1 VSTPSAPGF
10 WAVARRPRWI
20 AALLLALAIA
30 AGFSALGQWQ
40 LARSVAS
47 APVDRADT
55 ETPVNLTS
63 LAKPR
68 TPVTDTQLGRMV
80 SVTGTL
86 ASNDFVVLSNR
97 LNGGTAGFWLVG
109 HLTTGGG
116 AELAVALGWAPTRAG
131 AVAAEASA
139 SITSPLIGR
148 YLPSEPPDQPDVD
161 KGVQSAASIP
171 AFINQWSHFGGSV
184 YGGYV
189 VARAPVAG
197 LEKIDS
203 PAPSQEVSL
212 NWLNVF
218 YAAEWAIFAGFA
230 IYLWYRLVKDE
241 VEKERA
247 LELGPE
253 AISGLRRDASAD
265 DRPGR
270 RSNVE

>member
-1 VSTPSAPGF
+1 VSTPTASGVSAAPGF

-55 ETPVNLTS
+55 ETPVSLSS
-63 LAKPR
+63 LAEPGA
-68 TPVTDTQLGRMV
+68 PVTDTQLGRMV
-80 SVTGTL
+80 TVNGEL
-86 ASNDFVVLSNR
+86 ADADFVVLSNR
-97 LNGGTAGFWLVG
+97 LNDGATGFWLVG
-109 HLTTGGG
+109 HVTTESG
-116 AELAVALGWAPTRAG
+116 AELAVALGWAPTRAR
-131 AVAAEASA
+131 AVAAEHSA
-139 SITSPLIGR
+139 TIASPLIGR
-148 YLPSEPPDQPDVD
+148 YLPSEPPDQPDVSR
-161 KGVQSAASIP
+161 GVQSAASVP
-171 AFINQWSHFGGSV
+171 AFINQGSHFGGTV
-184 YGGYV
+184 YSGYV
-189 VARAPVAG
+189 VARTPAAG

-241 VEKERA
+241 VERA
-247 LELGPE
+247 GAESDGHF
-253 AISGLRRDASAD
+253 
-265 DRPGR
+265 
-270 RSNVE
+270 

>member
-1 VSTPSAPGF
+1 VSIPTVPGF
-10 WAVARRPRWI
+10 WAIARRPRWI
-20 AALLLALAIA
+20 AALLLALAVA

-47 APVDRADT
+47 APVDHADT
-55 ETPVNLTS
+55 ETPVNLAS
-63 LAKPR
+63 LTKPG

-80 SVTGTL
+80 TVNGEL
-86 ASNDFVVLSNR
+86 ADADFVVLSNR
-97 LNGGTAGFWLVG
+97 LNGGTAGFWLIG
-109 HLTTGGG
+109 HLTTDSG
-116 AELAVALGWAPTRAG
+116 AELAVALGWAPTRDR

-139 SITSPLIGR
+139 TIASPLVGR
-148 YLPSEPPDQPDVD
+148 YLPSEPPDQPDVA
-161 KGVQSAASIP
+161 KGVQSAASVP

-197 LEKIDS
+197 LERIDS

-241 VEKERA
+241 VVKAADGAE
-247 LELGPE
+247 
-253 AISGLRRDASAD
+253 SA
-265 DRPGR
+265 REPA
-270 RSNVE
+270 NVE

>member
-1 VSTPSAPGF
+1 MSTSARPGF

-20 AALLLALAIA
+20 GALLLALAIA

-55 ETPVNLTS
+55 ETPVALTS
-63 LAKPR
+63 LTKPGLA
-68 TPVTDTQLGRMV
+68 VTDTQLGRMV
-80 SVTGTL
+80 TVTGTL
-86 ASNDFVVLSNR
+86 ADRDFVVLSKR
-97 LNGGTAGFWLVG
+97 LNAGTSGFWLMG
-109 HLTTGGG
+109 HVTTEGGV
-116 AELAVALGWAPTRAG
+116 ELAVALGWAPTRAQ
-131 AVAAEASA
+131 AVAAEQSA
-139 SITSPLIGR
+139 TIASPLIGR

-184 YGGYV
+184 YGGYL
-189 VARAPVAG
+189 VASTPVSG
-197 LEKIDS
+197 LETIDS

-230 IYLWYRLVKDE
+230 IYLWYRLVKDV
-241 VEKERA
+241 VEGEGAREDEPA
-247 LELGPE
+247 
-253 AISGLRRDASAD
+253 
-265 DRPGR
+265 
-270 RSNVE
+270 NVG

>member
-1 VSTPSAPGF
+1 MTESASRGF

-20 AALLLALAIA
+20 GALLLALAIA

-47 APVDRADT
+47 APVNHADT
-55 ETPVNLTS
+55 ETPLALSS
-63 LAKPR
+63 LARPGKA
-68 TPVTDTQLGRMV
+68 VTSTQLGRMV
-80 SVTGTL
+80 TVTGTL
-86 ASNDFVVLSNR
+86 ADDDFVVLSKRINA
-97 LNGGTAGFWLVG
+97 GATGFWLVG
-109 HLTTGGG
+109 HVTTAGG
-116 AELAVALGWAPTRAG
+116 AELAVAIGWAPTRAQ
-131 AVAAEASA
+131 AEAAEASA
-139 SITSPLIGR
+139 TIESPLVGR

-189 VARAPVAG
+189 VASTPTAG
-197 LEKIDS
+197 LTTIDS

-230 IYLWYRLVKDE
+230 IYLWYRLVKDV
-241 VEKERA
+241 VEANRR
-247 LELGPE
+247 LEP
-253 AISGLRRDASAD
+253 
-265 DRPGR
+265 
-270 RSNVE
+270 